1 MLWRG
6 NLLSYNNSPNLGRG
20 VKNLQFKIAMMAVC
34 LFSLACEEEVEKP
47 TKIEPIPGKVEIF
60 NSCGIMNAATEAR
73 NALRANGFDV
83 LTPQTDPQWL
93 NYEETIVAIR
103 NPHWTG
109 YSKLKANMD
118 TENFIILQ
126 DALSGNVDV
135 TVFLGKDYKKALKI
149 KRGDL

>member
-1 MLWRG
+1 MSKVGCL
-6 NLLSYNNSPNLGRG
+6 
-20 VKNLQFKIAMMAVC
+20 KKIAVAAVC
-34 LFSLACEEEVEKP
+34 LLSLACEEEVVEKP
-47 TKIEPIPGKVEIF
+47 VKVEPVPGKVEIF
-60 NSCGIMNAATEAR
+60 NSCGISNAATEAR

-109 YSKLKANMD
+109 YSKLKAHMN

-126 DALSGNVDV
+126 DALSGNVDA

>member
-1 MLWRG
+1 MNKVG
-6 NLLSYNNSPNLGRG
+6 S
-20 VKNLQFKIAMMAVC
+20 FKKAAMAAAY
-34 LFSLACEEEVEKP
+34 LFSLACEEELEKP
-47 TKIEPIPGKVEIF
+47 INIEPVPGKIEIF
-60 NSCGIMNAATEAR
+60 NSCGISNAAAEAR

-83 LTPQTDPQWL
+83 LTPQTDQWL

-109 YSKLKANMD
+109 YSKLKASTD

-126 DALSGNVDV
+126 DALSGNIDA
-135 TVFLGKDYKKALKI
+135 TIFLGKDYKKALKI

>member
-1 MLWRG
+1 MSKVGCL
-6 NLLSYNNSPNLGRG
+6 
-20 VKNLQFKIAMMAVC
+20 KKIAVVAVC
-34 LFSLACEEEVEKP
+34 LLSLACEEEVVEKP
-47 TKIEPIPGKVEIF
+47 VKVEPVPGKVEIF
-60 NSCGIMNAATEAR
+60 NSCGILNAATEAR

-109 YSKLKANMD
+109 YSKLKAYMN

-126 DALSGNVDV
+126 DALSGNVDA

>member
-1 MLWRG
+1 M
-6 NLLSYNNSPNLGRG
+6 S
-20 VKNLQFKIAMMAVC
+20 KIASFKKIAIAAVC
-34 LFSLACEEEVEKP
+34 LLSLACEEETEKLVN
-47 TKIEPIPGKVEIF
+47 IEPVPGKVEIF
-60 NSCGIMNAATEAR
+60 NSCGISNAATEAR
-73 NALRANGFDV
+73 NALRAKGFDV

-118 TENFIILQ
+118 TENFIVLQ
-126 DALSGNVDV
+126 DALSGNVDA

>member
-1 MLWRG
+1 MSKVGSL
-6 NLLSYNNSPNLGRG
+6 
-20 VKNLQFKIAMMAVC
+20 KKIAMVAVC
-34 LFSLACEEEVEKP
+34 LLSFACEEKDEKP
-47 TKIEPIPGKVEIF
+47 TIIEPVPGKVEIF
-60 NSCGIMNAATEAR
+60 NSCGISNAATEAR
-73 NALRANGFDV
+73 NALRAKGFDV

-118 TENFIILQ
+118 TENFIVLQ
-126 DALSGNVDV
+126 DALSGNIDA

>member
-1 MLWRG
+1 MSKVGCL
-6 NLLSYNNSPNLGRG
+6 
-20 VKNLQFKIAMMAVC
+20 KKIAVVAACM
-34 LFSLACEEEVEKP
+34 LSLACEEEVVDKP
-47 TKIEPIPGKVEIF
+47 VKVEPIPGKVEIF
-60 NSCGIMNAATEAR
+60 NSCGISNAATEAR

-93 NYEETIVAIR
+93 NYQETIVAIR

-109 YSKLKANMD
+109 YSKLKAYMD
-118 TENFIILQ
+118 TENFIVLQ
-126 DALSGNVDV
+126 DALSGNVDA

>member
-1 MLWRG
+1 MSKVGCL
-6 NLLSYNNSPNLGRG
+6 
-20 VKNLQFKIAMMAVC
+20 KKIAVAAVC
-34 LFSLACEEEVEKP
+34 LLSLACEEEVVEKP
-47 TKIEPIPGKVEIF
+47 VKVEPVPGKVEIF
-60 NSCGIMNAATEAR
+60 NSCGISNAATEAR

-109 YSKLKANMD
+109 YSKLKAHMN

-126 DALSGNVDV
+126 DALSGNVDA

-149 KRGDL
+149 RRGDL